1 MKLRL
6 GKRFWIAATASIL
19 LFTVFVVGRNA
30 LHAVRIKRQI
40 RTLTRERDL
49 YQARIAADSML
60 LERLK
65 YDDFLEEYAREQ
77 FRMQRWD
84 EQVYII
90 E

>member
-84 EQVYII
+84 EHVYII